1 MLLSQCFIKGGEGG
15 LVGLPLLRPLD
26 ILGGIFH
33 VERPLDLVGARTTI
47 LVDPA
52 APKDRMEHSSDMM
65 STLYQHSPPL
75 RHQPMFSKLPDMY
88 FCRYR

>member
-1 MLLSQCFIKGGEGG
+1 MACHFSGRWIYSVGYFTLNARWIW
-15 LVGLPLLRPLD
+15 LVPG
-26 ILGGIFH
+26 
-33 VERPLDLVGARTTI
+33 TTI